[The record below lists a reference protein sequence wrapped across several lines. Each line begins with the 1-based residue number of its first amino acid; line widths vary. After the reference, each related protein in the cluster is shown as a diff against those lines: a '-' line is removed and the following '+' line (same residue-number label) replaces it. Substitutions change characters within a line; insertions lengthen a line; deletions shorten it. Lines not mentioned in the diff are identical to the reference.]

1 MTNDRAISAEDPP
14 NPDAHSDVRLGQ
26 QWAQQLALPDGHAP
40 GPQAFRWG
48 VCVCASKTPQDAQWF
63 VGSWLRSFGSGA
75 RAMGMFGEE
84 EPAPSWSSGE
94 GCPVPAVVAL
104 EVLEQRAVRWAPGG
118 AEPGGGVGS
127 PARSSHASVSASQR
141 AELPP
146 LWLRLGDREL
156 KGPSRSSRLPV
167 TAPCSESSPG
177 TERASLHQGVCW
189 WGSPL
194 RTPEPEKRGAGL
206 YPVVRAVGEVR
217 GGESRSAGLA
227 CSPAADFT
235 PPTAFEGPRTC
246 GHWALPVG
254 QPGAPG
260 AVC

>member
-63 VGSWLRSFGSGA
+63 VGSWLRSFGNGA

-84 EPAPSWSSGE
+84 ELAPSWSSGE

-118 AEPGGGVGS
+118 AEPGGGRGQ
-127 PARSSHASVSASQR
+127 PDPQQPRLH
-141 AELPP
+141 
-146 LWLRLGDREL
+146 LRL
-156 KGPSRSSRLPV
+156 
-167 TAPCSESSPG
+167 TASG
-177 TERASLHQGVCW
+177 TPTSVAEIRGQGAR
-189 WGSPL
+189 G
-194 RTPEPEKRGAGL
+194 TPTLQP
-206 YPVVRAVGEVR
+206 
-217 GGESRSAGLA
+217 SAGHSAVFRVQPRHRVCQPPPGCVLVGL
-227 CSPAADFT
+227 SPPD
-235 PPTAFEGPRTC
+235 PRTGEEGC
-246 GHWALPVG
+246 RVVPRCQGG
-254 QPGAPG
+254 G
-260 AVC
+260 

>member
-40 GPQAFRWG
+40 GPQAFQWG

-63 VGSWLRSFGSGA
+63 VGSWLRSFGSGV

-127 PARSSHASVSASQR
+127 PTRSSHASVSASQR

-156 KGPSRSSRLPV
+156 EGPHAPAVCRSQRRVP
-167 TAPCSESSPG
+167 
-177 TERASLHQGVCW
+177 
-189 WGSPL
+189 
-194 RTPEPEKRGAGL
+194 
-206 YPVVRAVGEVR
+206 
-217 GGESRSAGLA
+217 
-227 CSPAADFT
+227 SPAPAQSVPAST
-235 PPTAFEGPRTC
+235 RVCAG
-246 GHWALPVG
+246 GALPSGPQNRRRGVQG
-254 QPGAPG
+254 CTPSSGRW
-260 AVC
+260 VR

>member
-63 VGSWLRSFGSGA
+63 VGSWLRSFGNGA

-118 AEPGGGVGS
+118 AEPGGGRGQ
-127 PARSSHASVSASQR
+127 PDPQQPR
-141 AELPP
+141 
-146 LWLRLGDREL
+146 LRLRLTASGTPTSVAEIRGQGARGTPTL
-156 KGPSRSSRLPV
+156 QPS
-167 TAPCSESSPG
+167 
-177 TERASLHQGVCW
+177 
-189 WGSPL
+189 
-194 RTPEPEKRGAGL
+194 AGH
-206 YPVVRAVGEVR
+206 RAV
-217 GGESRSAGLA
+217 
-227 CSPAADFT
+227 F
-235 PPTAFEGPRTC
+235 
-246 GHWALPVG
+246 
-254 QPGAPG
+254 
-260 AVC
+260 